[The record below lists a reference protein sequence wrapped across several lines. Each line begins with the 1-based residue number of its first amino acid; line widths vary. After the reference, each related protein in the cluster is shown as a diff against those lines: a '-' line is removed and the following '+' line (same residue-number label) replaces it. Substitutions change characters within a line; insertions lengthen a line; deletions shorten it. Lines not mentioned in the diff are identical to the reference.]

1 MLFCRDVSSVSI
13 KSGINHLF
21 KFYGDIDHIDYVSTL
36 KNNTGRQTPLLFL
49 EYIIKTYPQL
59 SMDFTP
65 RTIMTKS
72 LLFKTPSMMM
82 ADLF

>member
-1 MLFCRDVSSVSI
+1 MW
-13 KSGINHLF
+13 
-21 KFYGDIDHIDYVSTL
+21 DIDHIDYVSTL

-72 LLFKTPSMMM
+72 LLFINSVYDDGRLIFKSERKRKYI
-82 ADLF
+82 FVF